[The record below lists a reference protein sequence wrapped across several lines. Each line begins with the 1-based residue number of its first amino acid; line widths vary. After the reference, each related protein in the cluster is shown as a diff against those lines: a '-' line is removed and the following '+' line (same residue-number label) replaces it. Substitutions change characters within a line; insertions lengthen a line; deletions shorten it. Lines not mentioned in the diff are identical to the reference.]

1 MKMKKYIVAGI
12 LAASLLAGGCG
23 KFVRDELITM
33 QNEIDR
39 LYGQVEEAKKGLE
52 ALQGIVRAMAANG
65 YIVDVQKIEDEERGG
80 YTLVFRTVVV
90 DDAGN
95 VVSDDTYS
103 IDLMSGIDGRD
114 GQDADPF
121 VLTIKQGEDGRWYW
135 YSAQDEDFLRMEDGS
150 LVPVDGRTPD
160 VKIENGYWW
169 KSLDGGETWE
179 QLTPDKPFMF
189 FTAAEVFDDRVELT
203 LASDGSTLVIP
214 RFLPVDVALT
224 VGERPL
230 EGDILIAEGETVP
243 IHYVLSG
250 TGAGSAVLVAGTDG
264 RLKTALRVES
274 DTEGTVEV
282 TCPAV
287 FPEGEDGYVGYVYIM
302 VNDGNGRSDVQ
313 VIRFTRRTWRVLS
326 GDLKFSAPAAGGTE
340 KVSFESN
347 FEMDAACV
355 FPEGVEPWM
364 TAKLEV
370 PEDVGIPLL
379 TYEVAA
385 NTAAEPR
392 EGAIVVFPKDNPGFE
407 LLRITVT
414 QAAAEVPTGSGN

>member
-1 MKMKKYIVAGI
+1 MKMKRYIVAGI

-39 LYGQVEEAKKGLE
+39 LYGQVEEAKKGLD

-65 YIVDVQKIEDEERGG
+65 YIVDVKKIEDEERGG

-103 IDLMSGIDGRD
+103 INLMSGIDGRD

-135 YSAQDEDFLRMEDGS
+135 YSTQDEDFLRMEDGS
-150 LVPVDGRTPD
+150 PVPVDGKTPD

-189 FTAAEVFDDRVELT
+189 FTAAEVLDDRVELT

-214 RFLPVDVALT
+214 LFLPVDVALT

-243 IHYVLSG
+243 IH
-250 TGAGSAVLVAGTDG
+250 
-264 RLKTALRVES
+264 
-274 DTEGTVEV
+274 
-282 TCPAV
+282 
-287 FPEGEDGYVGYVYIM
+287 
-302 VNDGNGRSDVQ
+302 
-313 VIRFTRRTWRVLS
+313 
-326 GDLKFSAPAAGGTE
+326 
-340 KVSFESN
+340 
-347 FEMDAACV
+347 
-355 FPEGVEPWM
+355 
-364 TAKLEV
+364 
-370 PEDVGIPLL
+370 
-379 TYEVAA
+379 
-385 NTAAEPR
+385 
-392 EGAIVVFPKDNPGFE
+392 
-407 LLRITVT
+407 
-414 QAAAEVPTGSGN
+414 

>member
-1 MKMKKYIVAGI
+1 
-12 LAASLLAGGCG
+12 
-23 KFVRDELITM
+23 M

-39 LYGQVEEAKKGLE
+39 LYGQVEEAKKGLD

-90 DDAGN
+90 DDDGN
-95 VVSDDTYS
+95 VVSDDSYS

-135 YSAQDEDFLRMEDGS
+135 YSTQDEDFLRMEDGS
-150 LVPVDGRTPD
+150 LVPVDGRTPE

-355 FPEGVEPWM
+355 FPEGVDPWM